1 MFNVIHNSEA
11 KNIIFKV
18 SANEDTLKYDLNE
31 AFDWLH
37 DNKRWFEMIRDI
49 KTTGHDVDAFAMF
62 LMQSHM
68 NNRANMKLEKASME
82 TFKLPFSIELSN
94 NRFKEKFM
102 LNEIYVTVCR
112 VEVTCE
118 DKHTVQP
125 VYLDV
130 VTDVEF
136 TLNSFTWLKRKT
148 ISNIITEV
156 IKERFDSNLLQG
168 CNII

>member
-37 DNKRWFEMIRDI
+37 DNIRWFEMIRDI
-49 KTTGHDVDAFAMF
+49 KTAGHDVDAFAMF
-62 LMQSHM
+62 LIQSHM
-68 NNRANMKLEKASME
+68 NNRANMTLEKASME

-112 VEVTCE
+112 VEATCE
-118 DKHTVQP
+118 DKHIVQP